1 LGEFLVRYG
10 EEEIIYGSS
19 MVFFKDYAFTTLTK
33 KYNQYL
39 QQLNNKCSLIQKR
52 ILSFNFRCKLNR
64 FKAGSNTIK
73 KYLKSILANNKFT
86 KMYSGLILIQEN
98 IRAKLNAVKK
108 AKRMKNI
115 LILQAYI
122 KKSVCKKKKEKVF
135 SALQKIINLIKR
147 YQLRKNVQKFAVINQ
162 IKNMLIDRAWKKVVI
177 VRKNIIEK
185 YIKGFMI
192 QVGQKSQ
199 IITANYN
206 THLKIEQKHI
216 STLHTYLQSFSL
228 AVAHSS
234 LMQKITKTQRV
245 ITSWL
250 YRQRFVK
257 LRKAAIT
264 IQRAYREYY
273 FNKNTAR

>member
-1 LGEFLVRYG
+1 
-10 EEEIIYGSS
+10 